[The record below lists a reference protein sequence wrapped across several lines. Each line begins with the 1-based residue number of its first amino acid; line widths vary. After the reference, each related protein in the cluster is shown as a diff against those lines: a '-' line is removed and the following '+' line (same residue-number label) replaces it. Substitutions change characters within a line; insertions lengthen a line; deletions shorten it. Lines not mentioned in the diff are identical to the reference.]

1 MKILIADKFE
11 QSGID
16 RLRGLAS
23 TLEVDA
29 GLKGD
34 ALVDKMRGFDPNVLV
49 VRSTK
54 VPKDVIDAGKSLQMI
69 LRAGSGVDNIDVPSA
84 SERGVSVANCPGMN
98 AVAVAELTLGL
109 ILALDRHIP
118 DNVIDFRKGEWSKK
132 KYGAAALG
140 LKGRTLG
147 IIGAGQ
153 IGTEVARRAV
163 ACEMKVIYTH
173 LGRSRGLVDFP
184 SCRRTEMEELLREA
198 DVVTIHIPGGDSTKA
213 LLDAK
218 NLALLKPTAFLINT
232 SRASVIDENALA
244 NLLKTGKLRGAA
256 IDVFNNEPAGADG
269 EPIDSPLRDVPNL
282 YVTHHIGA
290 STQQA
295 QEAVAD
301 EAVRI
306 VAEFKATNRV
316 LNCVNLNESPPQ
328 SLLVVKLRNK
338 PGGLAHVFQVIST
351 AGINVEEMDHVIF
364 DGGKTACAHIRV
376 TPSPDAALVE
386 KIRTGHDNVLGVELI
401 ASA

>member
-11 QSGID
+11 QSGTD

-23 TLEVDA
+23 TLEADA
-29 GLKGD
+29 SLKDD
-34 ALVDKMRGFDPNVLV
+34 ALIDKLKSFDPNVLV

-54 VPKDVIDAGKSLQMI
+54 VRRDAIDAGKSLQLI
-69 LRAGSGVDNIDVPSA
+69 LRAGSGVDNIDVGAA
-84 SERGVSVANCPGMN
+84 SERGVSVANCPGKN
-98 AVAVAELTLGL
+98 AVAVAELTMGL
-109 ILALDRHIP
+109 MFALDRKIP
-118 DNVIDFRKGEWSKK
+118 DNVIDFREGVWHKK
-132 KYGAAALG
+132 KYAAAASG

-163 ACEMKVIYTH
+163 ACEMNVLYTH
-173 LGRSRGLVDFP
+173 LGRSRGLVDLP
-184 SCRRTEMEELLREA
+184 NCRRTEMEELLREA
-198 DVVTIHIPGGDSTKA
+198 DIVTIHIPGGDSTKA

-218 NLALLKPTAFLINT
+218 NLALLKPSAFFINT
-232 SRASVIDENALA
+232 SRASVIDEQALA
-244 NLLKTGKLRGAA
+244 QMLRDGKLRGAA
-256 IDVFNNEPAGADG
+256 IDVFDNEPSGADG
-269 EPIDSPLRDVPNL
+269 EPIKSSLRDVPNL

-301 EAVRI
+301 ESVRI
-306 VAEFKATNRV
+306 VAEFKETNRV
-316 LNCVNLNESPPQ
+316 LNCVNLNETPPQ

-376 TPSPDAALVE
+376 TPSPDSNLIE
-386 KIRTGHDNVLGVELI
+386 QIRSGHDNILGIELI